1 MSVRETIVAVASP
14 PGRSARALVR
24 VSGPAARR
32 AAETVFQQSFDARGI
47 RRVRA
52 QLSGCAL
59 PGIAYWMPGPAS
71 FTGEDSLEISSVG
84 APTVVEL
91 LVDALIAGAEANV
104 APTTMPTTMSA
115 TMSATTPTTKPML
128 ARRARAGEFA
138 FRAHLAGHLS
148 VDEAESIAAR
158 IAATADAELVA
169 ADAIARGEHGRRAA
183 EFLART
189 AELLALVEAGID
201 FTDQEDV
208 VAIEADALA
217 RRAEELA
224 REIDR
229 ARGGGAS
236 LGANAVAT
244 IVLAG
249 APNAGKSSLFNALV
263 GRTRTVVSARA
274 GSTRDAI
281 RARLALGL
289 GLEADVVDLAGLD
302 VELPA
307 QLLANNCEV
316 QQHADSRAVQ
326 TSAAIAEA
334 MQSRAVD
341 VLKNADVVVRCTP
354 AGEAPITLPTTVAVA
369 TIVDVMTKCDAEQA
383 PRFDPSTAVHGTIE
397 VVATSAR
404 TGRGIDE
411 LRATLAAA
419 IRRDHAL
426 RSARL
431 ATILPRYDAELA
443 NAAQLLR
450 EAAAHAQQSSNEDR
464 RTRALR
470 DPEVVASLIR
480 SALDALGAIAGP
492 MHPDDVLGLVF
503 SRFCVGK

>member
-52 QLSGCAL
+52 QLSGCTL
-59 PGIAYWMPGPAS
+59 PAIAYWMPGPAS

-91 LVDALIAGAEANV
+91 VVDALIAGAEAKT
-104 APTTMPTTMSA
+104 A
-115 TMSATTPTTKPML
+115 PML

-169 ADAIARGEHGRRAA
+169 ADEIARGEHGRRAA

-208 VAIEADALA
+208 VAIEADMLA
-217 RRAEELA
+217 RGAEELA
-224 REIDR
+224 REIDLT
-229 ARGGGAS
+229 RGGGAS

-281 RARLALGL
+281 RARLTLGL

-307 QLLANNCEV
+307 QLRANNCEM

-354 AGEAPITLPTTVAVA
+354 AGEAPIPLPTTVSVA
-369 TIVDVMTKCDAEQA
+369 TIVDVTTKCDRDPA
-383 PRFDPSTAVHGTIE
+383 PRFGSSTAAHGASE
-397 VVATSAR
+397 VVTTSAR

-411 LRATLAAA
+411 LRATLAAS

-450 EAAAHAQQSSNEDR
+450 EAADHAQQGSNEGR

-470 DPEVVASLIR
+470 EPEVVASLIR

>member
-52 QLSGCAL
+52 QLSGCTL
-59 PGIAYWMPGPAS
+59 PAIAYWMPGPAS

-91 LVDALIAGAEANV
+91 LVDALIAGAEAKT
-104 APTTMPTTMSA
+104 A
-115 TMSATTPTTKPML
+115 PML

-169 ADAIARGEHGRRAA
+169 ADEIARGEHGQRAA

-208 VAIEADALA
+208 VAIEADVLA
-217 RRAEELA
+217 RGAEELA
-224 REIDR
+224 RLIDL

-281 RARLALGL
+281 RARLTLGL

-307 QLLANNCEV
+307 QLRANNCEM

-354 AGEAPITLPTTVAVA
+354 AGEAPIPLPTTVSVA
-369 TIVDVMTKCDAEQA
+369 TIVDVTTKCDRDPA
-383 PRFDPSTAVHGTIE
+383 PRFGSSTAAHGASE
-397 VVATSAR
+397 VVTTSAR

-411 LRATLAAA
+411 LRATLAAS

-450 EAAAHAQQSSNEDR
+450 EAADHAQQGSNEGR

-470 DPEVVASLIR
+470 EPEVVASLIR

>member
-32 AAETVFQQSFDARGI
+32 AAETVFQQSFEARGI

-91 LVDALIAGAEANV
+91 LVDALIAGAEANT
-104 APTTMPTTMSA
+104 APTTMPTTMS
-115 TMSATTPTTKPML
+115 TTTPTTKPML

-169 ADAIARGEHGRRAA
+169 ADEIARGEHGRRAA
-183 EFLART
+183 EFLALT

-334 MQSRAVD
+334 MQSRAMD

-383 PRFDPSTAVHGTIE
+383 LHFDPSTAVYGTIE

-411 LRATLAAA
+411 LRAMLAAA

-450 EAAAHAQQSSNEDR
+450 EAAAHAQQSSNEGR

>member
-32 AAETVFQQSFDARGI
+32 AAETVFQQSFEARGI

-91 LVDALIAGAEANV
+91 LVDALIAGAEANT
-104 APTTMPTTMSA
+104 APTTMPTTMS
-115 TMSATTPTTKPML
+115 TTTPTTKPML

-169 ADAIARGEHGRRAA
+169 ADEIARGEHGRRAA

-208 VAIEADALA
+208 VAIEADALT

-334 MQSRAVD
+334 MQSRAMD

-354 AGEAPITLPTTVAVA
+354 AGEAPILLPTTVAVA

-411 LRATLAAA
+411 LRAMLAAA

>member
-1 MSVRETIVAVASP
+1 MNVRETIVAVASP

-32 AAETVFQQSFDARGI
+32 AAETVFQQSFDVRGI

-52 QLSGCAL
+52 QLSGCTL
-59 PGIAYWMPGPAS
+59 PAIAYWMPGPAS

-84 APTVVEL
+84 APAVVEL
-91 LVDALIAGAEANV
+91 LVDALIAGAEAKT
-104 APTTMPTTMSA
+104 A
-115 TMSATTPTTKPML
+115 PML

-169 ADAIARGEHGRRAA
+169 AGEIARGEHGRRAA

-208 VAIEADALA
+208 VAIEAEVLA

-224 REIDR
+224 GEIDR

-281 RARLALGL
+281 RSRILLGL

-302 VELPA
+302 VDLPA
-307 QLLANNCEV
+307 
-316 QQHADSRAVQ
+316 HAPRARTNGEYSSVQ
-326 TSAAIAEA
+326 TSPSIAAA
-334 MQSRAVD
+334 MQSRAVE
-341 VLKNADVVVRCTP
+341 VLKHADVVVRCTP
-354 AGEAPITLPTTVAVA
+354 AGDAPITLPTIVSAAV
-369 TIVDVMTKCDAEQA
+369 IVDIVTKCDAEDAQ
-383 PRFDPSTAVHGTIE
+383 RFGAATALGGANELI
-397 VVATSAR
+397 ATSAR
-404 TGRGIDE
+404 TGRGLDE
-411 LRATLAAA
+411 LRTMLATS

-443 NAAQLLR
+443 SAAQLLR
-450 EAAAHAQQSSNEDR
+450 EAVEHAQQSSNEGR

>member
-1 MSVRETIVAVASP
+1 MNVRETIVAVASP

-32 AAETVFQQSFDARGI
+32 AAETVFQQSFDVRGM

-52 QLSGCAL
+52 QLSGCTL
-59 PGIAYWMPGPAS
+59 PAIAYWMPGPAS

-84 APTVVEL
+84 APAVVEA
-91 LVDALIAGAEANV
+91 LVDALILGAEAKF
-104 APTTMPTTMSA
+104 APNAASMPT
-115 TMSATTPTTKPML
+115 PMH

-169 ADAIARGEHGRRAA
+169 ADEIARGEHGRRAA

-208 VAIEADALA
+208 VAIEAEVLA

-224 REIDR
+224 GEIDR

-236 LGANAVAT
+236 LSANAVAT

-281 RARLALGL
+281 RARISLGL

-302 VELPA
+302 VDLPA
-307 QLLANNCEV
+307 
-316 QQHADSRAVQ
+316 HAPRARTNGEYSSVQ
-326 TSAAIAEA
+326 TSPSIAAA
-334 MQSRAVD
+334 MQSRAVE
-341 VLKNADVVVRCTP
+341 VLKHADVVVRCTP
-354 AGEAPITLPTTVAVA
+354 AGDAPITLPTIVSAAV
-369 TIVDVMTKCDAEQA
+369 IVDIVTKCDAEDAQ
-383 PRFDPSTAVHGTIE
+383 RFGAATALDGVNELI
-397 VVATSAR
+397 VTSAR
-404 TGRGIDE
+404 TGRGLDE
-411 LRATLAAA
+411 LRTMLATS

-443 NAAQLLR
+443 SAAQLLR
-450 EAAAHAQQSSNEDR
+450 EAVEHAQQGSNEGR

-470 DPEVVASLIR
+470 EPEVVASLIR

>member
-32 AAETVFQQSFDARGI
+32 AAETVFQQSFDVRGI

-52 QLSGCAL
+52 ELSGCTL
-59 PGIAYWMPGPAS
+59 PAIAYWMPAPAS

-84 APTVVEL
+84 APAVVEL
-91 LVDALIAGAEANV
+91 LVDALIAGAEAKT
-104 APTTMPTTMSA
+104 APA
-115 TMSATTPTTKPML
+115 TMSTTKPML

-138 FRAHLAGHLS
+138 FRAHLAGRLS

-169 ADAIARGEHGRRAA
+169 ADEIARGEHGQRAA
-183 EFLART
+183 GFLART

-208 VAIEADALA
+208 VAIEADMLA

-224 REIDR
+224 CEIDR

-307 QLLANNCEV
+307 QLST
-316 QQHADSRAVQ
+316 HARETRERFDSSAVQ
-326 TSAAIAEA
+326 TSPSIAEA

-354 AGEAPITLPTTVAVA
+354 AGDAPISLPTAVSVA
-369 TIVDVMTKCDAEQA
+369 TIVDVVTKCDAEQSKGFSETTTSQGA
-383 PRFDPSTAVHGTIE
+383 NE

-404 TGRGIDE
+404 SGQGIDA
-411 LRATLAAA
+411 LRATLAAS

-443 NAAQLLR
+443 SAAQLLR
-450 EAAAHAQQSSNEDR
+450 ETVQHAQQSLSEGR

>member
-52 QLSGCAL
+52 QLSGCTL
-59 PGIAYWMPGPAS
+59 PAIAYWMPGPAS

-91 LVDALIAGAEANV
+91 LVDALIAGAEAKT
-104 APTTMPTTMSA
+104 A
-115 TMSATTPTTKPML
+115 PML

-169 ADAIARGEHGRRAA
+169 ADEIARGEHGRRAA
-183 EFLART
+183 ELLART

-208 VAIEADALA
+208 VAIEADMLA
-217 RRAEELA
+217 RGAEELA
-224 REIDR
+224 REIDL

-281 RARLALGL
+281 RARLTLGL

-307 QLLANNCEV
+307 QLRANNCEM

-354 AGEAPITLPTTVAVA
+354 AGEAPIPLPTTVSVA
-369 TIVDVMTKCDAEQA
+369 TIVDVVTKCDAEQSKGFGETTTSQGA
-383 PRFDPSTAVHGTIE
+383 NE

-404 TGRGIDE
+404 SGQGIDA
-411 LRATLAAA
+411 LRATLAAS

-450 EAAAHAQQSSNEDR
+450 EAADHAQQGSNEGR

-470 DPEVVASLIR
+470 EPEVVASLIR

>member
-91 LVDALIAGAEANV
+91 LVDALIAGAEANT
-104 APTTMPTTMSA
+104 APTTMPTTMP
-115 TMSATTPTTKPML
+115 ATTPTTKPML

-169 ADAIARGEHGRRAA
+169 ADEIARGEHGRRAA

-307 QLLANNCEV
+307 QLLANNSEV
-316 QQHADSRAVQ
+316 PQHADSRAVQ

-369 TIVDVMTKCDAEQA
+369 TIVDVMTKCDAEQSKGFGETTTSQDA
-383 PRFDPSTAVHGTIE
+383 NE

-404 TGRGIDE
+404 SGQGIDE

>member
-32 AAETVFQQSFDARGI
+32 AAETVFQQSFEARGI

-91 LVDALIAGAEANV
+91 LVDALIAGAEANT
-104 APTTMPTTMSA
+104 APTTMPT

-169 ADAIARGEHGRRAA
+169 ADEIARGEHGRRAA

-208 VAIEADALA
+208 VAIEADALT

-411 LRATLAAA
+411 LRAMLAAS

-450 EAAAHAQQSSNEDR
+450 EAAAHAQQSSNEGR